1 MEVGSCVSANV
12 QSFYVQDQIEITRYL
27 EIVGGVRH
35 DSFNTEVT
43 NLFPGTGAPGRF
55 GQEDNFYSPRA
66 GIILKPTA
74 DVSLYASYSTTYL
87 PASGDQFGSVTTAT
101 QKLEP
106 EKYGNYEVGL
116 KWDVTE
122 SLAFTAAAYEV
133 DRTNVRFAQP
143 NGTFLQTGKSE
154 VQGIEVTLTG
164 YVTDRW
170 QVAAGYGH
178 QTGELTSATSAV
190 LVAGTPLP
198 LLPSDTFSLWNR
210 YQLTPGAITTEYGL
224 CPTLL
229 HFHQRAPAIKDVM
242 RR

>member
-1 MEVGSCVSANV
+1 M
-12 QSFYVQDQIEITRYL
+12 
-27 EIVGGVRH
+27 RH
-35 DSFNTEVT
+35 DFFSTEVT

-106 EKYGNYEVGL
+106 EKYGNYEVDL

-143 NGTFLQTGKSE
+143 NGSFPA
-154 VQGIEVTLTG
+154 
-164 YVTDRW
+164 DRKIGGPGHRSYAYGLCHR
-170 QVAAGYGH
+170 QVAGRG
-178 QTGELTSATSAV
+178 GIRTSDGRADERYFSRPRCGNAPAV
-190 LVAGTPLP
+190 AAERHVLIVESLP
-198 LLPSDTFSLWNR
+198 AYARRNNS
-210 YQLTPGAITTEYGL
+210 EYGL

>member
-1 MEVGSCVSANV
+1 M
-12 QSFYVQDQIEITRYL
+12 QITTGCIKTSTPGDPTTRTPAWCRL
-27 EIVGGVRH
+27 LP
-35 DSFNTEVT
+35 TT
-43 NLFPGTGAPGRF
+43 T
-55 GQEDNFYSPRA
+55 SPRA

-106 EKYGNYEVGL
+106 EKYENYEVDL

-198 LLPSDTFSLWNR
+198 LLPSDTFSLWNSLPAYAR
-210 YQLTPGAITTEYGL
+210 RNNSEYGL

>member
-1 MEVGSCVSANV
+1 M
-12 QSFYVQDQIEITRYL
+12 Q
-27 EIVGGVRH
+27 
-35 DSFNTEVT
+35 
-43 NLFPGTGAPGRF
+43 
-55 GQEDNFYSPRA
+55 
-66 GIILKPTA
+66 
-74 DVSLYASYSTTYL
+74 
-87 PASGDQFGSVTTAT
+87 
-101 QKLEP
+101 P
-106 EKYGNYEVGL
+106 EKYENYEVGL

-122 SLAFTAAAYEV
+122 SLAFTAEAYEV

-164 YVTDRW
+164 NVTDRW

-210 YQLTPGAITTEYGL
+210 YQLTPGLGVGMGVVYHSEFFAALQPASNLVELPAFTTVDTALYYRINDHLRVQLNATNIFNEGYIVSAVRPGFLHLRNVSLMLLNDEAITQNTD
-224 CPTLL
+224 
-229 HFHQRAPAIKDVM
+229 FAPRCCIFISGRPQLRM
-242 RR
+242 S

>member
-1 MEVGSCVSANV
+1 M
-12 QSFYVQDQIEITRYL
+12 
-27 EIVGGVRH
+27 
-35 DSFNTEVT
+35 
-43 NLFPGTGAPGRF
+43 
-55 GQEDNFYSPRA
+55 
-66 GIILKPTA
+66 KPT
-74 DVSLYASYSTTYL
+74 DNVSLYASYSTTYL

-106 EKYGNYEVGL
+106 EKYENYEVGL
-116 KWDVTE
+116 KWDVTN

-143 NGTFLQTGKSE
+143 DGTFLQTGKSE
-154 VQGIEVTLTG
+154 VQGVEVTLTG

-210 YQLTPGAITTEYGL
+210 YQLTGDLGLGVGVVYHSEFFAALQPESNLVELPAFTTVDTALYYRINDHLKVQLNATNLFNEGYIVSADGNDNLTPGAPRTFFVSLTSS
-224 CPTLL
+224 
-229 HFHQRAPAIKDVM
+229 F
-242 RR
+242 